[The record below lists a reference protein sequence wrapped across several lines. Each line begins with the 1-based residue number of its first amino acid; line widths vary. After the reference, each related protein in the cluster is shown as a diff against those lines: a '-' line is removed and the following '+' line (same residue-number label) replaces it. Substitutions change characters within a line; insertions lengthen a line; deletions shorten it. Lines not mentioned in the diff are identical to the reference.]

1 MIKTGLA
8 HTEAVAALILSGIL
22 VFVLPF
28 RWSRRLFGDLAAAE
42 DTTRQPD
49 PAQMARARAVTRRL
63 RRIAHRLPWHST
75 CLVMALSGRMLLA
88 RRGISGGVVR
98 IGVRMENGRVAAHAW
113 LMLGTTTLLGGDEAP
128 DYRPLADLA

>member
-8 HTEAVAALILSGIL
+8 HTEAVTVLILSAIL

-28 RWSRRLFGDLAAAE
+28 SWSRGLFGGLNAAGTPAPV
-42 DTTRQPD
+42 PD
-49 PAQMARARAVTRRL
+49 PAQMARAQVVTRRL

-75 CLVMALSGRMLLA
+75 CLVLALSGRMLLA
-88 RRGISGGVVR
+88 RRGIGGGVVR
-98 IGVRMENGRVAAHAW
+98 IGVRMENGRIAAHAW
-113 LMLGTTTLLGGDEAP
+113 LMLGTATLLGGDEAP